1 MPVARGTERQ
11 TNSEPMMYGLIGRI
25 TAVSGRREE
34 LIAILAPSEGS
45 LPGCLS
51 YIVAR
56 DPKNPDVLYVTE
68 AWETREAHAASLM
81 LAEVRAAIAK
91 GRPMIAAFETIAET
105 EPVGGVGLGSDW
117 DNP

>member
-11 TNSEPMMYGLIGRI
+11 TMMYGLIGRI

-56 DPKNPDVLYVTE
+56 DPKDPDLLYVTE

-81 LAEVRAAIAK
+81 LAEVRAAIAR
-91 GRPMIAAFETIAET
+91 GRP
-105 EPVGGVGLGSDW
+105 P
-117 DNP
+117 